1 MGYFGWRSGTAH
13 GIRYK
18 SKLYELT
25 SGSTVKINAAKAS
38 VFTLVPGADMTLSA
52 VKGVS
57 GQMLTLV
64 VTTSGTSTYTLTFGD
79 GFTTTGTLATG
90 AADAKVFTL
99 TFVHNGS
106 GFVEISRTSA
116 M

>member
-18 SKLYELT
+18 SKVYELT
-25 SGSTVKINAAKAS
+25 SGATVKINAAKAS
-38 VFTLVPGADMTLSA
+38 VFTLTPGEDMTISA
-52 VKGVS
+52 VQGVS
-57 GQMLTLV
+57 GQVLTLM

-79 GFTTTGTLATG
+79 GFTSTGTLATG
-90 AADAKVFTL
+90 GTTAKVFTV

-106 GFVEISRTSA
+106 GFVEVSRTTA